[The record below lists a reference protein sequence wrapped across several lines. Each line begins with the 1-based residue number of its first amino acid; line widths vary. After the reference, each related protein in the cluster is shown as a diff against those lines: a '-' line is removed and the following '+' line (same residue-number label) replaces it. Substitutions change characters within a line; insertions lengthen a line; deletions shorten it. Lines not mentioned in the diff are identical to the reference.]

1 MSLSK
6 QIMGY
11 GRRTMARAASL
22 FDLPSCFDLA
32 HLFTSR
38 ISPSKNSSSDLR
50 DAPLLDELP
59 PPPASCV

>member
-22 FDLPSCFDLA
+22 FDLPAL
-32 HLFTSR
+32 T
-38 ISPSKNSSSDLR
+38 
-50 DAPLLDELP
+50 LP
-59 PPPASCV
+59 IF